1 MWIIPSGKRLQNDG
15 KSARNQAQ
23 QLKSRRSFW
32 ALNVKH
38 RGVFLSPRLRK
49 GECNPP
55 WSMASLVKG
64 AQNIPK
70 QNKLM
75 LGTIKKLGTREA
87 EFHFLAD
94 GRDRDSRK
102 LMECLKDVPA
112 RAANLGWATPRPWA
126 LAKCGKYLE
135 LMCPGKLS
143 WCGCRSAPRATCQ
156 DREDEDSIVL
166 SLDEWVNPR
175 TKSPFSI
182 ANCKRL
188 PEGIQPLAVEKA
200 NSTHDS
206 EHQSQPKN
214 GLAMDSARWKLG
226 CYYPPRS
233 FAHPHAVSS
242 IVWRLRH
249 SLGGWKLEITP
260 VVWLISHR
268 FSWLKGL
275 IGYEWDILMGYSI
288 NIRWLFHEHTVQ
300 FPVNI
305 SISPYST
312 TILMVNS
319 WTGISV
325 YKFPWISPLNH
336 IKPY

>member
-1 MWIIPSGKRLQNDG
+1 
-15 KSARNQAQ
+15 
-23 QLKSRRSFW
+23 
-32 ALNVKH
+32 
-38 RGVFLSPRLRK
+38 
-49 GECNPP
+49 
-55 WSMASLVKG
+55 
-64 AQNIPK
+64 
-70 QNKLM
+70 M

-233 FAHPHAVSS
+233 FGPSACCEFD
-242 IVWRLRH
+242 
-249 SLGGWKLEITP
+249 SLKIETFIGRVKTWNHTC
-260 VVWLISHR
+260 
-268 FSWLKGL
+268 GL
-275 IGYEWDILMGYSI
+275 IDLTSIFMIERIDRIWMGYLDGIFHQYTMTIPWAYRSI
-288 NIRWLFHEHTVQ
+288 SSKYLH
-300 FPVNI
+300 I
-305 SISPYST
+305 SIFNHHFWWWIPGLVYQY
-312 TILMVNS
+312 INS
-319 WTGISV
+319 HE
-325 YKFPWISPLNH
+325 YH
-336 IKPY
+336 R